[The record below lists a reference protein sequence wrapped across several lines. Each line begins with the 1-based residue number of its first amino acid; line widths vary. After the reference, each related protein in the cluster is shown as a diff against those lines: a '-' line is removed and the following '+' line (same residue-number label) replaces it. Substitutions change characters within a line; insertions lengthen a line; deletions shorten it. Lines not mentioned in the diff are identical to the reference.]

1 MIKASSPSVLHVA
14 GLPVGPPPRLV
25 LSLLTSLMCSW
36 AWAQSAAPDPGADA
50 GKPVLQASQPT
61 GQSLPKTRPASAQ
74 QPVDLPDLL
83 LNVGD
88 THVIAAPN
96 VGRIAVGNG
105 RVISAAAL
113 DDREVLVFANTPG
126 VSSLFIWHRDGRYQ
140 RIKVIARSA
149 DSRRVQDELQALLNR
164 IPGLRATPVGDQII
178 LEGDGLSDLDQQR
191 LAGLIKRYPQLVDF
205 THPLGVER
213 MVRLDVRVLELP
225 RNFLRELGV
234 RWNPSSEGGIG
245 AGAAWDPAVRG
256 SPSARPGEQPL
267 NVPFPSAGLSAW
279 LGLNALFSARLHA
292 MIQTGEAV
300 VLAEPQLSARNGS
313 TARFLAGG
321 EVPYTVTDKNG
332 GSNTQFKPYGVTLI
346 TQPRVDAAGRIRATV
361 DIEVSAVDTSLTG
374 AAGPALKVRRTSTEF
389 QAHTGQT
396 LVLGGFLSREQSE
409 DIDRVPGLSSIPI
422 LGVLFKSKRFQRRET
437 EMAILVTPRVLSA
450 DGQEDARALQTA
462 AEAARVLTVPR
473 GIVPQ
478 AEPEDWQP

>member
-1 MIKASSPSVLHVA
+1 MTTARF
-14 GLPVGPPPRLV
+14 PRLRMRAFCPW
-25 LSLLTSLMCSW
+25 LLLPALMSAPL
-36 AWAQSAAPDPGADA
+36 AWSQGREPAEAAAP
-50 GKPVLQASQPT
+50 PVPALQASQTT
-61 GQSLPKTRPASAQ
+61 GQTPPKPRANASPS
-74 QPVDLPDLL
+74 PVDLPDLV

-113 DDREVLVFANTPG
+113 DDREVLVFANAPG

-140 RIKVIARSA
+140 RVKVIARSA

-191 LAGLIKRYPQLVDF
+191 LVGLMKRYPQLVDF

-234 RWNPSSEGGIG
+234 RWNPSSEGGIA

-256 SPSARPGEQPL
+256 ALTDRPGEQAIS
-267 NVPFPSAGLSAW
+267 VPFPSAGLSAW
-279 LGLNALFSARLHA
+279 LGLNALFSARLNA
-292 MIQTGEAV
+292 MIQSGEAV
-300 VLAEPQLSARNGS
+300 VLAEPQLSARNGA

-346 TQPRVDAAGRIRATV
+346 TQPRVDAAGRIRASV
-361 DIEVSAVDTSLTG
+361 DIEVSAVDTNLTG

-450 DGQEDARALQTA
+450 DGREDARALQTA
-462 AEAARVLTVPR
+462 AEAVKLLSAPR

-478 AEPEDWQP
+478 PEAGDGWQP